1 MKEEEGGLRGT
12 AIHLDTTLHR
22 RDGEYGR
29 RWHGAGRRR
38 VARGGARAV
47 LGETEMEESVN
58 FWQRAPRPG
67 MFTRTSA
74 STNGGVPRPSWP
86 CPELVLSEGTRYV
99 DHILCIV
106 HYPIYNRRSDSVSG
120 RIRVAL
126 IFLSSPFLSLL
137 FSPTTVPRGTPLPA
151 SLVFSRSQ
159 SLSFSPSQPPPTSP
173 VFRALSSAT
182 HPLKEPPKSAKH
194 TVVRRRPSAECG

>member
-1 MKEEEGGLRGT
+1 
-12 AIHLDTTLHR
+12 
-22 RDGEYGR
+22 
-29 RWHGAGRRR
+29 
-38 VARGGARAV
+38 
-47 LGETEMEESVN
+47 
-58 FWQRAPRPG
+58 

-106 HYPIYNRRSDSVSG
+106 HYPIYNRRSDGVSG
-120 RIRVAL
+120 RIRVVL

-151 SLVFSRSQ
+151 SLVFPRSR

-173 VFRALSSAT
+173 VFLAPPPAT
-182 HPLKEPPKSAKH
+182 YALKELAKSTKACGGSPMTLRRMRIAAPERRCQCLAIDLAASRQKLQVPFTCCGPKIDFSNRMPLPA
-194 TVVRRRPSAECG
+194 AQGLCGCLKYMSQEQLRSVGVP